1 MSLLAIKSHMMQV
14 KMASLSSLC
23 LLFGTEQESMRCLLR
38 HWIQKGK
45 IRECERKNNCG
56 KCSKCPLAATELY
69 EWIDNNPSN
78 KLLQPLICI

>member
-23 LLFGTEQESMRCLLR
+23 LLFSAEQETMRCLLR

-45 IRECERKNNCG
+45 IRECVRQTNCG
-56 KCSKCPLAATELY
+56 KCAKCPMAASELY
-69 EWIDNNPSN
+69 EWIDNTGPD
-78 KLLQPLICI
+78 KLLPPLICI